1 MRRTRA
7 GSPVAWILL
16 GLVAVSALVIGALR
30 AGGASTPEERIDAIA
45 RTVKCPVCPG
55 ESVYESRNSV
65 ALNIKADIAR
75 DVRAGQ
81 SDDQIRADL
90 SARYGEVVLLV
101 PRADGIGAAVWV
113 LPVAVLVA
121 AVAGLVLAFRRWR
134 RETSAPPTDEDRAL
148 VEQALGAVP
157 GEPVSGEPV
166 PSDGARAGPVRSG
179 PTGSARTGPPRKAST
194 DPGGSL
200 P

>member
-45 RTVKCPVCPG
+45 STVKCPVCPG

-65 ALNIKADIAR
+65 ALNIQAEIAR
-75 DVRAGQ
+75 QVRAGQ
-81 SDDQIRADL
+81 TDDEIRAGL
-90 SARYGEVVLLV
+90 IGPLRGERAARA
-101 PRADGIGAAVWV
+101 PRRRHRRAVWV

-121 AVAGLVLAFRRWR
+121 AVAGLVVAFRRWR
-134 RETSAPPTDEDRAL
+134 RRHVGATDRRGPRAR
-148 VEQALGAVP
+148 
-157 GEPVSGEPV
+157 
-166 PSDGARAGPVRSG
+166 RAGPRCAG
-179 PTGSARTGPPRKAST
+179 AGDRRGRAGRPAGSSP
-194 DPGGSL
+194 
-200 P
+200 

>member
-1 MRRTRA
+1 M
-7 GSPVAWILL
+7 
-16 GLVAVSALVIGALR
+16 
-30 AGGASTPEERIDAIA
+30 
-45 RTVKCPVCPG
+45 
-55 ESVYESRNSV
+55 

-81 SDDQIRADL
+81 SDDQIRTDL

-113 LPVAVLVA
+113 LPVAVFVA

-179 PTGSARTGPPRKAST
+179 PTGSARTGPPRKTST